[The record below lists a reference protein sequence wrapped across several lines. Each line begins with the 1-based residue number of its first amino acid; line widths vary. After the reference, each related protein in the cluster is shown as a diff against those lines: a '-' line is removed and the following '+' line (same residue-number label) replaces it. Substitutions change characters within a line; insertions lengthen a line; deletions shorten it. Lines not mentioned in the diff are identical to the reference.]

1 MNMLVSVNSPPLYLN
16 LTFLLRYLYISLTTS
31 FLIKREIAL
40 PLVIFS
46 LSWEGSK
53 SFLFIQKG
61 FDYVGR
67 HLIEVGMKSSG
78 SYYTDKVRNV
88 K

>member
-16 LTFLLRYLYISLTTS
+16 LTFLLRYLYISLTKS

-46 LSWEGSK
+46 LS
-53 SFLFIQKG
+53 
-61 FDYVGR
+61 
-67 HLIEVGMKSSG
+67 
-78 SYYTDKVRNV
+78 
-88 K
+88 